1 MLTPQTRKWVLL
13 LGIAFISLGSLS
25 VVESLDLNLTLKLY
39 GLLATCQ
46 IGFLLFFLSRIP
58 LNKTFFKIVRELGR

>member
-1 MLTPQTRKWVLL
+1 MLTPQTKKRVLL
-13 LGIAFISLGSLS
+13 LGIALISLGSLT

-46 IGFLLFFLSRIP
+46 IGFLLFFLSRIRLSKP
-58 LNKTFFKIVRELGR
+58 SLK